1 MSTGLEGSLCRLV
14 VLLPQ
19 CRIMAFL
26 TYCERLLDTGASSN
40 DVAAPKAH
48 SIRGITISSS
58 FSFINWSFS
67 NMLEAA
73 S

>member
-1 MSTGLEGSLCRLV
+1 
-14 VLLPQ
+14 
-19 CRIMAFL
+19 MAFL
-26 TYCERLLDTGASSN
+26 TYCKRLLDTGASSN

-48 SIRGITISSS
+48 SIRGITTSSA
-58 FSFINWSFS
+58 FSFINWSLS